1 MNKNNIIKSIVLFVI
16 TTALLIVFFVWK
28 RVFTGELE
36 KQDLYRVLCDGF
48 FIASVLYLSFAALQF
63 VSSRGEFD
71 SFKYGI
77 KNFFHIHKPTKNFE
91 NNHQTYGDYVAEKN
105 KTRRFKANIEL
116 YVGIVLLIAAI
127 VLYLLYKFSK

>member
-1 MNKNNIIKSIVLFVI
+1 MSRNNIIKSIVLFVI

-28 RVFTGELE
+28 KVFTGELE

-48 FIASVLYLSFAALQF
+48 FIASVLYLSFSALQF